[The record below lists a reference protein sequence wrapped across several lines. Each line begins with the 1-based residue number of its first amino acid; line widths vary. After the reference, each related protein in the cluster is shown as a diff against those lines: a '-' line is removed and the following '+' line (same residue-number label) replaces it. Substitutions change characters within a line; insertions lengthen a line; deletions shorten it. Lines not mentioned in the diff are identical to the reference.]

1 MVSHFL
7 LVFTI
12 FVSSLFS
19 VLLCAKTGS
28 TGCRRWVDKSRRDVL
43 QMVLAEKHIAE
54 QEYEVAYELLK
65 PVCYRWPD
73 STHVWNAY
81 CRSAYLL
88 A

>member
-1 MVSHFL
+1 MCWVQYA
-7 LVFTI
+7 
-12 FVSSLFS
+12 
-19 VLLCAKTGS
+19 CAKTAS

-43 QMVLAEKHIAE
+43 QMVLAEIHIAE

-73 STHVWNAY
+73 STHVWNTY

>member
-1 MVSHFL
+1 MCWVQHA
-7 LVFTI
+7 
-12 FVSSLFS
+12 
-19 VLLCAKTGS
+19 CAKTAS
-28 TGCRRWVDKSRRDVL
+28 TGYRRWVDKSRRDVL
-43 QMVLAEKHIAE
+43 QMVLAEIHIAE

-73 STHVWNAY
+73 STHVWNTY